1 MSGVAGNMAVTMGS
15 YYLARPSGGKG
26 MLLGNVLGRA
36 YGKVVVVGGGVVG
49 LHAANVAAGM
59 GAQLVIFGRHPEREA
74 THCSRKSHR
83 HCVICAPSL
92 TVSQSSCRTPIWSI
106 GAVLIRGGKAP
117 HVVSGGEC
125 LLCVVCCRY
134 PRHWLAAAAQALA
147 KDSGQPPRDIPR
159 AG

>member
-74 THCSRKSHR
+74 TLQQEITPTLRYLRSEPDGVAEQLQDADLVHRRRADSRRQSTTCGER
-83 HCVICAPSL
+83 RGMSL
-92 TVSQSSCRTPIWSI
+92 VCRLLPLPRPLAGSSRT
-106 GAVLIRGGKAP
+106 G
-117 HVVSGGEC
+117 SG
-125 LLCVVCCRY
+125 
-134 PRHWLAAAAQALA
+134 
-147 KDSGQPPRDIPR
+147 
-159 AG
+159 